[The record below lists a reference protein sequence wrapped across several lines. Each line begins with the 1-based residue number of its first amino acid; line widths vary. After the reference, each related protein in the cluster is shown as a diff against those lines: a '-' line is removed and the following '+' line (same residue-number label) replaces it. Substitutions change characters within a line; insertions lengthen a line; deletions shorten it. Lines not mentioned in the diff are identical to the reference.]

1 MTSTLEN
8 RVAHVFNLSHIYKI
22 ITKTQCLMETGCQFC
37 NPYNNLIHALQRK
50 GRTFSK
56 TNPFGI
62 QKPNDGETVVFF
74 NGYKKHF
81 EDDEIQSLRSFLIL
95 FKINLR
101 VSRNS
106 GRYNGVRML
115 FWKDTTIINNT
126 VADYILYVI
135 DKFTII
141 LIMWLVCGW

>member
-1 MTSTLEN
+1 M
-8 RVAHVFNLSHIYKI
+8 K
-22 ITKTQCLMETGCQFC
+22 TGCQFN

-74 NGYKKHF
+74 NGYTKQF
-81 EDDEIQSLRSFLIL
+81 EVDEIQSLRGFLIL
-95 FKINLR
+95 FKILVNLG

-115 FWKDTTIINNT
+115 FWEDIKITNNT

-141 LIMWLVCGW
+141 LINSNVVGLLTDPRFTQINSFCKVMDLLYVWKL